1 MDGAIWISPIAM
13 EFDETPHGL
22 LDHAKRLVLI
32 NVDIAEAGYHCAVV
46 YRDPEVGTEPMD
58 VKLEIYGLDGR
69 RVAVLVDGTRGPGRH
84 EALWEGRDDT
94 GRPVASGVYF
104 ARLAV
109 GTESQLKQML
119 LLR

>member
-1 MDGAIWISPIAM
+1 
-13 EFDETPHGL
+13 
-22 LDHAKRLVLI
+22 
-32 NVDIAEAGYHCAVV
+32 
-46 YRDPEVGTEPMD
+46 MD

-104 ARLAV
+104 TRLTSGSLSRV
-109 GTESQLKQML
+109 GKMTLMK
-119 LLR
+119 